1 MRNWRAKLDFQRI
14 PAISMISHTA
24 YFDTFAKRKILGLAP
39 EKYVVLADRANIG
52 NAAYVE
58 CWRAHCDIIG
68 DQYALLCT
76 AGLCFCDLEVQCF
89 RSFPPVMTHIDRHA
103 KLLKSESSSDVVPRT
118 YTSAGAGSRS
128 ALRSGKIAPIAR
140 TDYRRHVAAGRQ

>member
-1 MRNWRAKLDFQRI
+1 
-14 PAISMISHTA
+14 
-24 YFDTFAKRKILGLAP
+24 
-39 EKYVVLADRANIG
+39 
-52 NAAYVE
+52 
-58 CWRAHCDIIG
+58 DIIG

-89 RSFPPVMTHIDRHA
+89 RSFAPVMTHIDRHA

-118 YTSAGAGSRS
+118 CTSAGAGSRS

-140 TDYRRHVAAGRQ
+140 TDYRRRVAAGRQLCAYARIVGSGYALCIGPRISSFGATQAMISCSLFPKIAHSGCDTRTSAIVQ